1 MKKIL
6 ALAFAV
12 ILLCGSALAAYDGD
26 NYYMILFDAWMRESG
41 FELSD
46 FIEIDGSYICARSG
60 IKIMILMDN
69 GVPYDVTATAQSAT
83 EADAML
89 IAYIASLAFCDSGRN
104 PMPAYLDYR
113 KSGKGYAYFNDNW
126 CYIIKTNTD
135 GYFTCELMKV
145 KR

>member
-1 MKKIL
+1 VKRLL
-6 ALAFAV
+6 ALTFAL
-12 ILLCGSALAAYDGD
+12 ILLCGSALAAYNGD

-41 FELSD
+41 LELSAI
-46 FIEIDGSYICARSG
+46 IEIDGSYICARSG
-60 IKIMILMDN
+60 IEIMILMDN
-69 GVPYDVTATAQSAT
+69 GVPYDVTATAQNAT

-89 IAYIASLAFCDSGRN
+89 IAYIASLAFCDSGRD

-113 KSGKGYAYFNDNW
+113 KTGKGYAYFNDNW
-126 CYIIKTNTD
+126 CYIIKTDSD